1 MKLKNKRK
9 YLKYKGLDKSF
20 FCEKGSSLW
29 LEQLNYGYELT
40 NTLFNKKQTYKSHTK
55 LWEEEQKKKGL
66 PKFKI
71 VKEISISKH
80 LNRQWCRLAENN
92 GN

>member
-29 LEQLNYGYELT
+29 KEQLNYGYEST
-40 NTLFNKKQTYKSHTK
+40 NRLFDKKQTYKSYTK
-55 LWEEEQKKKGL
+55 FWKEEQKKRGL

-71 VKEISISKH
+71 VKEISISKN
-80 LNRQWCRLAENN
+80 LNRQWCRLVE
-92 GN
+92 